1 MQAMSN
7 LIENLPKTETHLH
20 MEGALP
26 WCLLAKK
33 YPERFSNIPDFRKEG
48 FRYDNFE
55 QFESIL
61 IDSSAQNSLRILL
74 SCLGNI

>member
-1 MQAMSN
+1 MSN

-48 FRYDNFE
+48 LGM
-55 QFESIL
+55 IT
-61 IDSSAQNSLRILL
+61 L
-74 SCLGNI
+74 SNLNPF